1 MCVDAKINFDDN
13 AKFRQPKLFELE
25 DTSQGDP
32 REVDAAK
39 FDLNYI
45 GLDGSIGNHFKIEN
59 LICRMP
65 CKWSWSCHV
74 YYGHHQVKRWKPC

>member
-13 AKFRQPKLFELE
+13 AKFRQKELFELE
-25 DTSQGDP
+25 DSSQGDP

-45 GLDGSIGNHFKIEN
+45 GLDGSIGTRN
-59 LICRMP
+59 CRFFTF
-65 CKWSWSCHV
+65 
-74 YYGHHQVKRWKPC
+74 